1 MYKRQVILNIETS
14 SKNCSICLSSKGNL
28 VTSFDLED
36 EAYRHSE
43 LLTSSIQNILS
54 QNNLDVSDLSAVSV
68 GIGPGSFTGLR
79 IGLSVAKGLCYPHNI
94 DLIGISSL
102 KIIANSVIKE
112 NKNII
117 SLIKDKGQHYYIS
130 KYSND
135 LKEVVEP
142 KIKLIDRDYIYN
154 ILDDDSVIVVNTNES
169 NKLISE
175 LVNEEIQV
183 FKRTISSID
192 MISLSHKSLEE
203 KKFEDIAYIEPMYV
217 KKPYVN

>member
-1 MYKRQVILNIETS
+1 MSIILNIETS
-14 SKNCSICLSSKGNL
+14 SKNCSVCLSSKGNL

-36 EAYRHSE
+36 EANRHSE

-54 QNNLDVSDLSAVSV
+54 ENNLDVSGLSAVSV

-79 IGLSVAKGLCYPHNI
+79 IGFSVAKGLCYPHNI

-102 KIIANSVIKE
+102 KIIANSVVKE

-117 SLIKDKGQHYYIS
+117 SLIKDKGNHYYMS

-135 LKEVVEP
+135 LKEMVEP
-142 KIKLIDRDYIYN
+142 KIKLIDRDYIFN
-154 ILDDDSVIVVNTNES
+154 ILDDNSVIVVNTDES
-169 NKLISE
+169 NKFISD
-175 LVNEEIQV
+175 LVNEKIQV
-183 FKRTISSID
+183 IKRTISSID
-192 MISLSHKSLEE
+192 MISISHKSLEE

>member
-1 MYKRQVILNIETS
+1 MSVILNIETS
-14 SKNCSICLSSKGNL
+14 SKNCSVCLSSKGNL

-43 LLTSSIQNILS
+43 LLTSSIQNILNE
-54 QNNLDVSDLSAVSV
+54 NNLDVSDLSAVSV
-68 GIGPGSFTGLR
+68 GKGPGSFTGLR
-79 IGLSVAKGLCYPHNI
+79 IGFSVAKGLCYPHNI

-102 KIIANSVIKE
+102 KIIANSVVKE

-117 SLIKDKGQHYYIS
+117 SLIKDKGEHYYIS

-135 LKEVVEP
+135 LKEIVEP
-142 KIKLIDRDYIYN
+142 KINHIDRDYIFN
-154 ILDDDSVIVVNTNES
+154 ILDDDSVIVVNTDES
-169 NKLISE
+169 NKFISD
-175 LVNEEIQV
+175 LVNGETLV
-183 FKRTISSID
+183 LKRTISSID
-192 MISLSHKSLEE
+192 MITLSHKLLEE

>member
-1 MYKRQVILNIETS
+1 MSVILNIETS
-14 SKNCSICLSSKGNL
+14 SKNCSVCLSSKGNL

-43 LLTSSIQNILS
+43 FLTSSIQNILNE
-54 QNNLDVSDLSAVSV
+54 NNLDVNGLSAVSV

-79 IGLSVAKGLCYPHNI
+79 IGFSVAKGLCYPHNI

-102 KIIANSVIKE
+102 RIIANSVVKE

-117 SLIKDKGQHYYIS
+117 SLIKDKGEHYYVS

-135 LKEVVEP
+135 LKEIIEP
-142 KIKLIDRDYIYN
+142 KIKLIDRDYIFN
-154 ILDDDSVIVVNTNES
+154 ILDDDSVIVVNTDES
-169 NKLISE
+169 NEFISN
-175 LVNEEIQV
+175 LVNAEIQV
-183 FKRTISSID
+183 FKRTISSVD

-217 KKPYVN
+217 KRPYVN

>member
-1 MYKRQVILNIETS
+1 MSVILNIETS
-14 SKNCSICLSSKGNL
+14 SKNCSVCLSSKGNL
-28 VTSFDLED
+28 VTSFDLDD

-43 LLTSSIQNILS
+43 FLTSSIQNILNE
-54 QNNLDVSDLSAVSV
+54 NNLDVNGLSAVSV

-79 IGLSVAKGLCYPHNI
+79 IGFSVAKGLCYPHNI

-102 KIIANSVIKE
+102 RIIANSVVKE

-117 SLIKDKGQHYYIS
+117 SLIKDKGEHYYVS

-135 LKEVVEP
+135 LKEIIEP
-142 KIKLIDRDYIYN
+142 KIKLIDRDYIFN
-154 ILDDDSVIVVNTNES
+154 ILDDDSVIVVNTDES
-169 NKLISE
+169 NEFISN
-175 LVNEEIQV
+175 LVNAEIQV
-183 FKRTISSID
+183 FKRTISSVD

>member
-1 MYKRQVILNIETS
+1 MSVILNIETS
-14 SKNCSICLSSKGNL
+14 SKNCSVCLSSKGNL

-43 LLTSSIQNILS
+43 FLTSSIQNILNE
-54 QNNLDVSDLSAVSV
+54 NNLDVNGLSAVSV

-79 IGLSVAKGLCYPHNI
+79 IGFSVAKGLCYPHNI

-102 KIIANSVIKE
+102 RIIANSVVKE

-117 SLIKDKGQHYYIS
+117 SLIKDKGEHYYIS

-135 LKEVVEP
+135 LKEIIKP
-142 KIKLIDRDYIYN
+142 KIKLIDKDYIFN
-154 ILDDDSVIVVNTNES
+154 ILDDDSVIVVNTDES
-169 NKLISE
+169 NEFISD

-183 FKRTISSID
+183 FKRTISSVD
-192 MISLSHKSLEE
+192 MISLSHKLLEE
-203 KKFEDIAYIEPMYV
+203 KEFEDIAYIEPMYV

>member
-1 MYKRQVILNIETS
+1 MSVILNIETS
-14 SKNCSICLSSKGNL
+14 SKNCSVCLSSKGNL

-43 LLTSSIQNILS
+43 LLTSSIQNILNE
-54 QNNLDVSDLSAVSV
+54 NNLDVSDLSAVSV
-68 GIGPGSFTGLR
+68 GKGPGSFTGLR
-79 IGLSVAKGLCYPHNI
+79 IGFSVAKGLCYSHNI
-94 DLIGISSL
+94 DFIGISSL
-102 KIIANSVIKE
+102 KIIANSVVKE

-117 SLIKDKGQHYYIS
+117 SLIKDKGEHYYIS

-135 LKEVVEP
+135 LKEIVEP
-142 KIKLIDRDYIYN
+142 KIKLIDRDYIFN
-154 ILDDDSVIVVNTNES
+154 ILDDDSVIVVNTDES
-169 NKLISE
+169 NEFISD

-183 FKRTISSID
+183 FKRTISSVD

-203 KKFEDIAYIEPMYV
+203 KKFEDIAYIEPMYI

>member
-1 MYKRQVILNIETS
+1 MSIILNIETS
-14 SKNCSICLSSKGNL
+14 SKNCSVCLSSKGNL
-28 VTSFDLED
+28 VASFDLED

-43 LLTSSIQNILS
+43 LLTSSIQNILYE
-54 QNNLDVSDLSAVSV
+54 NNLDVSGLSAVSI

-79 IGLSVAKGLCYPHNI
+79 IGFSVAKGLCYPHNI

-102 KIIANSVIKE
+102 KIIANSVVKE

-117 SLIKDKGQHYYIS
+117 SLIKDKGNHYYMS

-135 LKEVVEP
+135 LKEMVEP
-142 KIKLIDRDYIYN
+142 KIKLIDRDYIFN
-154 ILDDDSVIVVNTNES
+154 ILDDNSVIVVNTDES
-169 NKLISE
+169 NEFISD
-175 LVNEEIQV
+175 LVNEKIQV
-183 FKRTISSID
+183 IKRTISSID
-192 MISLSHKSLEE
+192 MISISHKSLEE

>member
-1 MYKRQVILNIETS
+1 MSVILNIETS
-14 SKNCSICLSSKGNL
+14 SKNCSVCLSSKGNL

-43 LLTSSIQNILS
+43 LLTSSIQNILNE
-54 QNNLDVSDLSAVSV
+54 NNLDVSGLSAVSV

-79 IGLSVAKGLCYPHNI
+79 IGFSVAKGLCYPHNI

-102 KIIANSVIKE
+102 KIIANSVVKE

-117 SLIKDKGQHYYIS
+117 SLIKDKGEHYYVS

-135 LKEVVEP
+135 LKEIIEP
-142 KIKLIDRDYIYN
+142 KIKLIDRDYIFN
-154 ILDDDSVIVVNTNES
+154 ILDDDSVIVVNTDES
-169 NKLISE
+169 NEFISN
-175 LVNEEIQV
+175 LVNAEIQV
-183 FKRTISSID
+183 FKRTISSVD

>member
-1 MYKRQVILNIETS
+1 MSVILNIETS
-14 SKNCSICLSSKGNL
+14 SKNCSVCLSSKGNL

-43 LLTSSIQNILS
+43 LLTSSIQNILNE
-54 QNNLDVSDLSAVSV
+54 NNLDVSDLSAVSV
-68 GIGPGSFTGLR
+68 GKGPGSFTGLR
-79 IGLSVAKGLCYPHNI
+79 IGFSVAKGLCYPYNI

-102 KIIANSVIKE
+102 KIIANSVVKE

-117 SLIKDKGQHYYIS
+117 SLIKDKGEHYYIS

-135 LKEVVEP
+135 LKEIVEP
-142 KIKLIDRDYIYN
+142 KINHIDRDYIFN
-154 ILDDDSVIVVNTNES
+154 ILDDDSVIVVNTDES
-169 NKLISE
+169 NEFISD

-183 FKRTISSID
+183 FKRTISSVD

>member
-1 MYKRQVILNIETS
+1 MSVILNIETS
-14 SKNCSICLSSKGNL
+14 SKNCSVCLSSKGNL

-43 LLTSSIQNILS
+43 FLTSSIQNILNE
-54 QNNLDVSDLSAVSV
+54 NNLDVNGLSAVSV

-79 IGLSVAKGLCYPHNI
+79 IGFSVAKGLCYPHNI

-102 KIIANSVIKE
+102 RIIANSVVKE

-117 SLIKDKGQHYYIS
+117 SLIKDKGEHYYVS

-135 LKEVVEP
+135 LKEIIEP
-142 KIKLIDRDYIYN
+142 KIKLIDRDYIFN
-154 ILDDDSVIVVNTNES
+154 ILDDDSVIVVNTDES
-169 NKLISE
+169 NEFISN
-175 LVNEEIQV
+175 LVNAEIQV
-183 FKRTISSID
+183 FKRTISSVD

>member
-1 MYKRQVILNIETS
+1 MSVILNIETS
-14 SKNCSICLSSKGNL
+14 SKNCSVCLSSKGNL

-43 LLTSSIQNILS
+43 LLTSSIQNILNE
-54 QNNLDVSDLSAVSV
+54 NNLDVSDLSAVSV
-68 GIGPGSFTGLR
+68 GKGPGSFTGLR
-79 IGLSVAKGLCYPHNI
+79 IGFSVAKGLCYPHHI

-102 KIIANSVIKE
+102 KIIANSVINE

-117 SLIKDKGQHYYIS
+117 SLIKDKGEHYYIS

-142 KIKLIDRDYIYN
+142 KIKLIDKDYIFN
-154 ILDDDSVIVVNTNES
+154 ILDDDSVIVVNTDES
-169 NKLISE
+169 NEFISD
-175 LVNEEIQV
+175 LVKEEIQV

-217 KKPYVN
+217 KKPYVS

>member
-1 MYKRQVILNIETS
+1 MSIILNIETS
-14 SKNCSICLSSKGNL
+14 SKNCSVCLSSKGNL

-43 LLTSSIQNILS
+43 LLTSSIQNILYE
-54 QNNLDVSDLSAVSV
+54 NNLDVSGLSAVSI

-79 IGLSVAKGLCYPHNI
+79 IGFSVAKGLCYPHNI

-102 KIIANSVIKE
+102 KIIANSVVKE

-117 SLIKDKGQHYYIS
+117 SLIKDKGNHYYMS
-130 KYSND
+130 KFSND
-135 LKEVVEP
+135 LKEIVEP
-142 KIKLIDRDYIYN
+142 KIKLIDRDYIFN
-154 ILDDDSVIVVNTNES
+154 ILDDDSVIVVNTEES
-169 NKLISE
+169 NEFISD
-175 LVNEEIQV
+175 LVNEKIQV

>member
-1 MYKRQVILNIETS
+1 MSVILNIETS
-14 SKNCSICLSSKGNL
+14 SKNCSVCLSSSGNL

-36 EAYRHSE
+36 EDYRHSE

-54 QNNLDVSDLSAVSV
+54 ENNLDVSGLSAVSV

-94 DLIGISSL
+94 NLIGISSL

-117 SLIKDKGQHYYIS
+117 SLIKDKGEHYYIS

-142 KIKLIDRDYIYN
+142 KIKLIDRDYIFN
-154 ILDDDSVIVVNTNES
+154 ILDNDSIIVVNTDES
-169 NKLISE
+169 NEFISD

-183 FKRTISSID
+183 FKSTISSVD

>member
-1 MYKRQVILNIETS
+1 MSVILNIETS
-14 SKNCSICLSSKGNL
+14 SKNCSVCLSSKGNL

-43 LLTSSIQNILS
+43 LLTSSIQNILYE
-54 QNNLDVSDLSAVSV
+54 NNLDVSGLSAVSI

-79 IGLSVAKGLCYPHNI
+79 IGFSVAKGLCYPHNI

-102 KIIANSVIKE
+102 KIIANSVVKE

-117 SLIKDKGQHYYIS
+117 SLIKDKGNHYYMS

-135 LKEVVEP
+135 LKEMVEP
-142 KIKLIDRDYIYN
+142 KIKLIDRDYIFN
-154 ILDDDSVIVVNTNES
+154 ILDDNSVIVVNTDES
-169 NKLISE
+169 NEFISD
-175 LVNEEIQV
+175 LVNEKIQV
-183 FKRTISSID
+183 IKRTISSID
-192 MISLSHKSLEE
+192 MISISHKSLEE

>member
-1 MYKRQVILNIETS
+1 MSVILNIETS
-14 SKNCSICLSSKGNL
+14 SKNCSVCLSSKGNL

-43 LLTSSIQNILS
+43 LLTSSIQNILYE
-54 QNNLDVSDLSAVSV
+54 NNLDVSGLSAVSI

-79 IGLSVAKGLCYPHNI
+79 IGFSVAKGLCYPHNI

-102 KIIANSVIKE
+102 KIIANSVVKE

-117 SLIKDKGQHYYIS
+117 SLIKDKGNHYYMS

-135 LKEVVEP
+135 LKEIVEP
-142 KIKLIDRDYIYN
+142 KIKLIDRDYIFN
-154 ILDDDSVIVVNTNES
+154 ILDDNSVIVVNTDES
-169 NKLISE
+169 NEFISD
-175 LVNEEIQV
+175 LVNEKIQV
-183 FKRTISSID
+183 IKRTISSID
-192 MISLSHKSLEE
+192 MISISHKSLEE

>member
-1 MYKRQVILNIETS
+1 MSVILNIETS
-14 SKNCSICLSSKGNL
+14 SKNCSVCLSSKGNL
-28 VTSFDLED
+28 VTSFDFED

-43 LLTSSIQNILS
+43 LLTSSIQNIL
-54 QNNLDVSDLSAVSV
+54 NENDLDVSGLSAVSV

-79 IGLSVAKGLCYPHNI
+79 IGFSVAKGLCYPHNI

-117 SLIKDKGQHYYIS
+117 SLIKDKGEHYYIS

-135 LKEVVEP
+135 LKEIIKP
-142 KIKLIDRDYIYN
+142 KIKLIDKDYIFN
-154 ILDDDSVIVVNTNES
+154 ILDDDSVIVVNTDES
-169 NKLISE
+169 NEFISD
-175 LVNEEIQV
+175 LVDEKIQV
-183 FKRTISSID
+183 FKRTVSSID

>member
-1 MYKRQVILNIETS
+1 MSVILNIETS
-14 SKNCSICLSSKGNL
+14 SKNCSVCLSSKGNL

-54 QNNLDVSDLSAVSV
+54 ENNLDVSSLSAVSV

-79 IGLSVAKGLCYPHNI
+79 IGFSVAKGLCYPHNI

-102 KIIANSVIKE
+102 KIIANSVVKE

-117 SLIKDKGQHYYIS
+117 SLIKDKGNHYYLS

-135 LKEVVEP
+135 LKEMVEP
-142 KIKLIDRDYIYN
+142 KIKLIDRDYIFN
-154 ILDDDSVIVVNTNES
+154 ILDDNSVIVVNTDES
-169 NKLISE
+169 NEFISD
-175 LVNEEIQV
+175 LVNEKIQV
-183 FKRTISSID
+183 IKRTISSID

>member
-1 MYKRQVILNIETS
+1 MSVILNIETS
-14 SKNCSICLSSKGNL
+14 SKNCSVCLSSKGNL

-54 QNNLDVSDLSAVSV
+54 QNNIDVSGLSAVSV

-94 DLIGISSL
+94 NLIGISSL
-102 KIIANSVIKE
+102 KIIANSVINE

-117 SLIKDKGQHYYIS
+117 SMIKDKGEHYYIS

-142 KIKLIDRDYIYN
+142 KIKLIDRDYIFN
-154 ILDDDSVIVVNTNES
+154 ILDDDSVIVVNTDES
-169 NKLISE
+169 NKFISD

-192 MISLSHKSLEE
+192 MISLSHKLLEE
-203 KKFEDIAYIEPMYV
+203 KKSEDIAYIEPMYV

>member
-1 MYKRQVILNIETS
+1 MSVILNIETS
-14 SKNCSICLSSKGNL
+14 SKNCSVCLSSKGNL

-43 LLTSSIQNILS
+43 LLTSSIQNILNE
-54 QNNLDVSDLSAVSV
+54 NNLDVSGLSAVSV

-79 IGLSVAKGLCYPHNI
+79 IGFSVAKGLCYPHNI

-102 KIIANSVIKE
+102 KIIANSVVKE

-117 SLIKDKGQHYYIS
+117 SLIKDKGEHYYIS

-135 LKEVVEP
+135 LKEIIKP
-142 KIKLIDRDYIYN
+142 KIKLIDKDYIFN
-154 ILDDDSVIVVNTNES
+154 ILDDDSVIVVNTDES
-169 NKLISE
+169 NEFISD

-183 FKRTISSID
+183 FKRTISSVD
-192 MISLSHKSLEE
+192 MISLSHKLLEE
-203 KKFEDIAYIEPMYV
+203 KEFEDIAYNEPMYV

>member
-1 MYKRQVILNIETS
+1 MSVILNIETS
-14 SKNCSICLSSKGNL
+14 SKNCSVCLSSKGNL

-43 LLTSSIQNILS
+43 LLASSIQNILNE
-54 QNNLDVSDLSAVSV
+54 NNLDVSDLSADSV
-68 GIGPGSFTGLR
+68 GKGPGSFTGLR
-79 IGLSVAKGLCYPHNI
+79 IGCSVAKGLCYPHNI

-102 KIIANSVIKE
+102 KIIANSVINE

-142 KIKLIDRDYIYN
+142 KIKLIDRDYIFN
-154 ILDDDSVIVVNTNES
+154 ILDDDSVIVVNTDES
-169 NKLISE
+169 NKFISD

-183 FKRTISSID
+183 FKRTISSVD

>member
-1 MYKRQVILNIETS
+1 MSVILNIETS
-14 SKNCSICLSSKGNL
+14 SKNCSVCLSSKGDL
-28 VTSFDLED
+28 VTSFDFED
-36 EAYRHSE
+36 EAFRHSE
-43 LLTSSIQNILS
+43 LLTSSIQNIL
-54 QNNLDVSDLSAVSV
+54 NENDLDVNGLSAVSV

-79 IGLSVAKGLCYPHNI
+79 IGFSVAKGLCYPHNI

-102 KIIANSVIKE
+102 KIIANSVISE

-117 SLIKDKGQHYYIS
+117 SLIKDKGEHYYIS

-135 LKEVVEP
+135 LKEIVEP
-142 KIKLIDRDYIYN
+142 KIKLIDRDYIFN
-154 ILDDDSVIVVNTNES
+154 ILDDDSVIVVNTDES
-169 NKLISE
+169 NEFISD
-175 LVNEEIQV
+175 LVGNEIQV

-192 MISLSHKSLEE
+192 MISLSHKLLEE

>member
-1 MYKRQVILNIETS
+1 MSVILNIETS
-14 SKNCSICLSSKGNL
+14 SKNCSVCLSSKGNL

-43 LLTSSIQNILS
+43 LLTSSIQNILNE
-54 QNNLDVSDLSAVSV
+54 NNLDVSGLSAVSV

-79 IGLSVAKGLCYPHNI
+79 IGFSVAKGLCYPHNI

-102 KIIANSVIKE
+102 KIIANSVVKE

-117 SLIKDKGQHYYIS
+117 SLIKDKGNHYFIS

-135 LKEVVEP
+135 LKEIVEP
-142 KIKLIDRDYIYN
+142 KIKLIDRDYIFN
-154 ILDDDSVIVVNTNES
+154 ILDDDSVIVVNTDES
-169 NKLISE
+169 NEFISD
-175 LVNEEIQV
+175 LVDDEIQV

-203 KKFEDIAYIEPMYV
+203 KNFEDIAYIEPMYV

>member
-1 MYKRQVILNIETS
+1 MSVILNIETS
-14 SKNCSICLSSKGNL
+14 SKNCSVCLSSKGNL

-54 QNNLDVSDLSAVSV
+54 QNNLDVSGLSAVSV

-94 DLIGISSL
+94 NLIGISSL
-102 KIIANSVIKE
+102 KIIANSVINE

-142 KIKLIDRDYIYN
+142 KIKLIDRDYIFN
-154 ILDDDSVIVVNTNES
+154 ILDDDSVIVVNTDES
-169 NKLISE
+169 NKFISD
-175 LVNEEIQV
+175 LVNGETLV
-183 FKRTISSID
+183 LKRAISSID
-192 MISLSHKSLEE
+192 MITLSHKLLEE

>member
-1 MYKRQVILNIETS
+1 MSVILNIETS
-14 SKNCSICLSSKGNL
+14 SKNCSVCLSSKGNL

-54 QNNLDVSDLSAVSV
+54 QNNLDVSGLSAVSV

-94 DLIGISSL
+94 NLIGISSL
-102 KIIANSVIKE
+102 KIIANSVINE

-142 KIKLIDRDYIYN
+142 KIKLIDRDYIFN
-154 ILDDDSVIVVNTNES
+154 ILDDDSVIVVNTDES
-169 NKLISE
+169 NKFISD

>member
-1 MYKRQVILNIETS
+1 MSVILNIETS
-14 SKNCSICLSSKGNL
+14 SKNCSVCLSSKGNL

-54 QNNLDVSDLSAVSV
+54 QNNIDVSGLSAVSV

-94 DLIGISSL
+94 NLIGISSL
-102 KIIANSVIKE
+102 KIIANSVINE

-117 SLIKDKGQHYYIS
+117 SMIKDKGEHYYIS

-142 KIKLIDRDYIYN
+142 KIKLIDRDYIFN
-154 ILDDDSVIVVNTNES
+154 ILDDDSVIVVNTDES
-169 NKLISE
+169 NEFISD

-183 FKRTISSID
+183 FKRTISSVD

>member
-1 MYKRQVILNIETS
+1 MSVILNIETS
-14 SKNCSICLSSKGNL
+14 SKNCSVCLSSKGNL

-36 EAYRHSE
+36 EDYKHSE

-54 QNNLDVSDLSAVSV
+54 ENNLDVSGLSAVSV

-79 IGLSVAKGLCYPHNI
+79 IGFSVAKGLCYPHNI

-102 KIIANSVIKE
+102 KIIANSVIRE

-117 SLIKDKGQHYYIS
+117 SLINDKGEHYYIS

-135 LKEVVEP
+135 LKELVEP
-142 KIKLIDRDYIYN
+142 KIKLIDRDYIFN
-154 ILDDDSVIVVNTNES
+154 ILDNDSIIVVNTDES
-169 NKLISE
+169 NEFISDI
-175 LVNEEIQV
+175 VNEEIQV
-183 FKRTISSID
+183 FKRTISSVD

>member
-1 MYKRQVILNIETS
+1 MSVILNIETS
-14 SKNCSICLSSKGNL
+14 SKNCSVCLSSKGNL

-43 LLTSSIQNILS
+43 LLTSSIQNILNE
-54 QNNLDVSDLSAVSV
+54 NNLDVSDLSADSV
-68 GIGPGSFTGLR
+68 GKGPGSFTGLR
-79 IGLSVAKGLCYPHNI
+79 IGFSVAKGLCYPHNI

-102 KIIANSVIKE
+102 KIIANSVVKE

-117 SLIKDKGQHYYIS
+117 SLIKDKGEHYYIS

-135 LKEVVEP
+135 LKEIIKP
-142 KIKLIDRDYIYN
+142 KIKLIDKDYIFN
-154 ILDDDSVIVVNTNES
+154 ILDDDSVIVVNTDES
-169 NKLISE
+169 NEFISDI
-175 LVNEEIQV
+175 VNEEIQV
-183 FKRTISSID
+183 FKRTISSVD